1 MPFRFNVRHERIC
14 WQFSSR
20 RYDRERDIKPS
31 DTRLQT
37 AGLGR
42 LFGERRNNRAVVS
55 YSDPCQLCFWRKP
68 LGACFCCCNSPLGY
82 RRMVSRSFPSTVRR
96 RIPTASPAFFWRHRQ
111 SIGLGRR
118 RADGVDDAHRG
129 LKLTGSL
136 VPGRSG
142 AGFGLDAK
150 TKGNKEDGI
159 LHGRLFITHAR

>member
-42 LFGERRNNRAVVS
+42 SFGERRNNRAVVS
-55 YSDPCQLCFWRKP
+55 YSDPCRLCFWRKP
-68 LGACFCCCNSPLGY
+68 LGACFCRCNSPLGY

-96 RIPTASPAFFWRHRQ
+96 RIPTASPVFFWRHRQ

-142 AGFGLDAK
+142 AGFGLDGK

-159 LHGRLFITHAR
+159 LRVRLFITHAC